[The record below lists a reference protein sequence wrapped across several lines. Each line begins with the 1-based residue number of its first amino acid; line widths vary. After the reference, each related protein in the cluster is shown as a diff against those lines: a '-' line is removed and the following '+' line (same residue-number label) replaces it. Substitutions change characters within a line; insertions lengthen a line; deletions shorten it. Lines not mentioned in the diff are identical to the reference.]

1 MIELK
6 RREKPYK
13 KFNNIAYGETIRE
26 SKIASFSYACFL
38 DYVRSWSYQ
47 PKKKIWLHIMDTLK
61 GLIHGL
67 RYTAKTFELLKV
79 FLFFINNLITFYGC
93 GNE

>member
-1 MIELK
+1 
-6 RREKPYK
+6 
-13 KFNNIAYGETIRE
+13 
-26 SKIASFSYACFL
+26 
-38 DYVRSWSYQ
+38 
-47 PKKKIWLHIMDTLK
+47 MDTLK